1 MKTGQT
7 VNGQNTIYTQLK
19 ECILNRD
26 NRKASQLFYEL
37 VRAERPLTEIIRE
50 TVRIHAP
57 YTHVPYHQ
65 RIDDGFV
72 RFVNNDHCLLSA
84 RASLRLPDLL
94 PAGMGYLPM
103 AQTIWYVPTGLD
115 PWNQLLGHMPGHYGR
130 QTYKPEARASVP
142 PPEIHWQ
149 DQAPLY
155 LEGPYEERLNHWL
168 SLVQQGEVIEAY
180 RVFLGLFEEPHNRQT
195 LLAQLVFAG
204 LIDVQDRMLHNR
216 SYTTGH
222 KAYRA
227 RATVELGQAI
237 GWDQAHDV
245 LYAGVLDIA
254 VGPRWHAAYEMA
266 CQVSWTHLAEEADQP
281 ASSLSPSPA
290 LPGERRLWDN
300 RLPLSQQEATELIQ
314 ALTQAREPAYIDAIT
329 SLLLAGKAP
338 RQIIDVL
345 QVTAAQV
352 LLETGSPQNFAMP
365 QHCYEYLNTLR
376 WFYDNF
382 NHPHRLKLL
391 YVAGSFI
398 NQCAHWVQNSPGNG
412 EADTRVPR
420 GARSLS
426 QDVIL
431 THLDEALIALKPV
444 ESVAWTRAYLEGGE
458 GSYDRQP
465 LIHTLA
471 LGAVK
476 QGNDPHNQEIGLCL
490 LEDYLHSTA
499 AERELLLLACA
510 QHTAGHVK
518 YGDSLKPYRR
528 FMEACSVSNM

>member
-1 MKTGQT
+1 MQTGAT
-7 VNGQNTIYTQLK
+7 ADTSVALYSQL
-19 ECILNRD
+19 EERILDRD
-26 NRKASQLFYEL
+26 NRGASKLFYEL

-65 RIDDGFV
+65 RIDNGFV

-94 PAGMGYLPM
+94 PAELAYLPM

-115 PWNQLLGHMPGHYGR
+115 PWNQLIGRMPGHYGR
-130 QTYKPEARASVP
+130 QTYNPDTRASIP
-142 PPEIHWQ
+142 PPEIHWP

-180 RVFLGLFEEPHNRQT
+180 RVFLGLFEEPPNRHAIHS

-266 CQVSWTHLAEEADQP
+266 CQISWTQLAEEPDQP
-281 ASSLSPSPA
+281 ASSLSPSPS
-290 LPGERRLWDN
+290 LPSERRLWDN
-300 RLPLSQQEATELIQ
+300 DLPLSQQEATELIQ
-314 ALTQAREPAYIDAIT
+314 TLTQAREPAYIDAIT
-329 SLLLAGKAP
+329 SLLLAGKRA

-345 QVTAAQV
+345 QVAAAQI
-352 LLETGSPQNFAMP
+352 LLETGSPQNFSMP
-365 QHCYEYLNTLR
+365 QHCYEYVNTLR

-382 NHPHRLKLL
+382 NHQHRLKLL

-398 NQCAHWVQNSPGNG
+398 NQCAHWVQSTPGNG
-412 EADTRVPR
+412 VADTRAP
-420 GARSLS
+420 ATAHSLS
-426 QDVIL
+426 AAAIL
-431 THLDEALIALKPV
+431 THLDEAMMALKPD
-444 ESVAWTRAYLEGGE
+444 ESVAWTRAYLKGGYE
-458 GSYDRQP
+458 PEP
-465 LIHTLA
+465 LVQTLA

-499 AERELLLLACA
+499 TDREILLLACA

-528 FMEACSVSNM
+528 YMEACGQ